1 MNPILDSDGV
11 TSNALQSSMPHLSMA
26 LGGVNSTSMG
36 IGFSAFH
43 DQQIQSLAENMQ
55 INFPPGQDIRDI
67 IRLQFSFPT
76 KLYNLLET
84 ADPSVVGWLA
94 NGKGFRVHD
103 MDKFIKDILPQF
115 FNRK

>member
-1 MNPILDSDGV
+1 MNPS
-11 TSNALQSSMPHLSMA
+11 TNSNN
-26 LGGVNSTSMG
+26 GNGNSTTPLLLPKGGSSLMN
-36 IGFSAFH
+36 FPTLN
-43 DQQIQSLAENMQ
+43 DQQIQSLADNMTF
-55 INFPPGQDIRDI
+55 NFPPGQDIRDI

-84 ADPSVVGWLA
+84 ADPTIVGWLA

-103 MDKFIKDILPQF
+103 MDRFIKDILPQF

>member
-1 MNPILDSDGV
+1 MNPSMNSNDGNGN
-11 TSNALQSSMPHLSMA
+11 TATPQMLLPTGSLMNFPTL
-26 LGGVNSTSMG
+26 N
-36 IGFSAFH
+36 
-43 DQQIQSLAENMQ
+43 DQQIQSLTDNMTF
-55 INFPPGQDIRDI
+55 NFPPGQDIRDI

-84 ADPSVVGWLA
+84 ADPNIVGWLA

-115 FNRK
+115 FNRKLHNLFIK